1 MEDLALLTSSKKFY
15 QWRKFAINCSVTG
28 SDETDG
34 RGIPYT
40 IGGSRSNDWIV
51 KGILN
56 IIFNRNFQASDMF
69 GEPILYL

>member
-1 MEDLALLTSSKKFY
+1 M
-15 QWRKFAINCSVTG
+15 RKFAINCSVTG

-51 KGILN
+51 KGILK
-56 IIFNRNFQASDMF
+56 IIFNRNFLKLLQASDMF